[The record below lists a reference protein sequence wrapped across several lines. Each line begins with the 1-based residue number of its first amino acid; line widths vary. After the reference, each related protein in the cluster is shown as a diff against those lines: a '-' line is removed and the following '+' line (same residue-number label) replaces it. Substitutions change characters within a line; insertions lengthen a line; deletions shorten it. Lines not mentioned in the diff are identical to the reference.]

1 MLSAVENKGSKL
13 QFVPKVS
20 EPIVEV
26 TRKLKALEMMQPRV
40 SNLERKDDNLL
51 YLQPTLEE
59 ANMLLEVIACQ
70 EGMVKIKEFHEIL
83 EDNENFLNHDKGMDA
98 GKIEH
103 IVFEMLSAVHA
114 LEILQPRVNDLERR
128 GKYCLICCLHWRSK
142 YVALI

>member
-1 MLSAVENKGSKL
+1 M
-13 QFVPKVS
+13 PY
-20 EPIVEV
+20 
-26 TRKLKALEMMQPRV
+26 
-40 SNLERKDDNLL
+40 LL
-51 YLQPTLEE
+51 PALEE

-114 LEILQPRVNDLERR
+114 R
-128 GKYCLICCLHWRSK
+128 GPCCAGGLYEYSWRDYS
-142 YVALI
+142 YPWDV